1 MVNAENARDA
11 KAETEWDDLAKGPE
25 EEAAEPAKD
34 AEYYRN
40 HLNEVSELAAKYIQ
54 THGGVGAV
62 KNATWNEGLRMKV
75 DYNGLPVHWSEL
87 SRYLRKN
94 PDEIDRVFDACEFAD
109 KVSEAS
115 VEEDEPTVGED
126 DVETKDELAE
136 EVEPAESEN
145 EPEEEPV
152 EEESVEEDGDWT
164 ADALDIDGFDGM
176 DSSKKLDKIDEN
188 VGGILSFQRL
198 SSAWD
203 KMAKALEGCSES
215 VKAKVK
221 LLRARETFERDQK
234 FLKERQDRLKA
245 ISPIMPWSKN
255 ADEAKTLK
263 DVIESSKRSLSYQE
277 SQLSLMETMASGGDM
292 SEEDSKLVDKFR
304 ALDAKM
310 DRLNADLHIREHT
323 RDIKMRERWIAD
335 QKKFMDDDIANGG
348 KDEASYA
355 KRRDQIATWEGE
367 IAGYKKRI
375 EDYQKANPDF
385 VLNPSAAKPAGAEQK
400 KAA

>member
-1 MVNAENARDA
+1 MVNAENARDV
-11 KAETEWDDLAKGPE
+11 KAETGWDDLAKGPE
-25 EEAAEPAKD
+25 EETAEPVKD

-115 VEEDEPTVGED
+115 AEEDGSVAEEDDAEAEDALVEETEPIEPED
-126 DVETKDELAE
+126 
-136 EVEPAESEN
+136 
-145 EPEEEPV
+145 EPEEE
-152 EEESVEEDGDWT
+152 SAEEDGDWT

-176 DSSKKLDKIDEN
+176 DSNKKLDKIEEN

-234 FLKERQDRLKA
+234 FLEERQNRLKA

-263 DVIESSKRSLSYQE
+263 DVIDSSKRSLSYQE
-277 SQLSLMETMASGGDM
+277 SQLSLMEMMAPEGGM

-310 DRLNADLHIREHT
+310 DRINADLHIREHT

-355 KRRDQIATWEGE
+355 KRRDQIAAWEGE

>member
-11 KAETEWDDLAKGPE
+11 KAETEWDDLTRGPE
-25 EEAAEPAKD
+25 EEAAEPVKD

-40 HLNEVSELAAKYIQ
+40 NLNEVSELAAKYIQ
-54 THGGVGAV
+54 THGGVDAV
-62 KNATWNEGLRMKV
+62 KNATWNAELRMKV
-75 DYNGLPVHWSEL
+75 DYNGLPIHWSEL
-87 SRYLRKN
+87 SRFLRKN

-109 KVSEAS
+109 KVSEADA
-115 VEEDEPTVGED
+115 EEDEPVGE
-126 DVETKDELAE
+126 ESAEAEDELIEEAE
-136 EVEPAESEN
+136 PEEP
-145 EPEEEPV
+145 EPEEE
-152 EEESVEEDGDWT
+152 ESIEEDGDWS
-164 ADALDIDGFDGM
+164 ADALNIDGFEEMASD
-176 DSSKKLDKIDEN
+176 KKLDKIDEN

-203 KMAKALEGCSES
+203 KMARALEGCSES

-221 LLRARETFERDQK
+221 LLRARETYERDKK

-263 DVIESSKRSLSYQE
+263 DVIDSSKRSLSYQE
-277 SQLSLMETMASGGDM
+277 SQLSLMETMSPDGGLSD
-292 SEEDSKLVDKFR
+292 EESKLVDKFR

-310 DRLNADLHIREHT
+310 DRVNADLHIREHT

-335 QKKFMDDDIANGG
+335 QKRFMDDDIANGG

-355 KRRDQIATWEGE
+355 KRRAQIAAWEGE
-367 IAGYKKRI
+367 IAGYRQRI
-375 EDYQKANPDF
+375 ADYQKANPDF
-385 VLNPSAAKPAGAEQK
+385 ELNPTAAKPAAVEQK
-400 KAA
+400 NAA